1 MTLTRLLGTVTSR
14 LSTGRS
20 PLPSLDIT
28 TASTGLLC
36 WRDLHPQEWQLASLH
51 PLNTDST
58 RELDSSGRGRHPL
71 GWTKLAELL
80 AVVNRGARLGIAADQ
95 LVLAVCVI
103 VVHVAVVALAVS
115 SSTTGHPRPSAP
127 FWPVVFPALGRL
139 TRFDRLVLFPRV
151 RCAHPLRVQPSM
163 HRCWSGAT
171 LPPADTARRRC
182 TTAES
187 NTVVVAVKEP
197 PLLRC
202 LVNDDPL
209 RRLRVCLQEQG
220 HEELFDRSASWLILW

>member
-1 MTLTRLLGTVTSR
+1 HRKPYDASSKVRLRSSLSSILDAVIAAPFDHDVHYPGHCAGAAHGSLKPPPTRRLRRAILHLSYSMTLTRLLGTVTSR

-58 RELDSSGRGRHPL
+58 PALRSSGGGRHPL

-95 LVLAVCVI
+95 LVFAVCVI
-103 VVHVAVVALAVS
+103 VVLVAVVALAVS
-115 SSTTGHPRPSAP
+115 SSSTGHPRPSAP

-139 TRFDRLVLFPRV
+139 TRFDRL
-151 RCAHPLRVQPSM
+151 
-163 HRCWSGAT
+163 
-171 LPPADTARRRC
+171 
-182 TTAES
+182 
-187 NTVVVAVKEP
+187 
-197 PLLRC
+197 
-202 LVNDDPL
+202 
-209 RRLRVCLQEQG
+209 
-220 HEELFDRSASWLILW
+220 